1 MNARE
6 LRRRIYQLEGEVNPE
21 ELAAAV
27 HELMAGKTADEVDAD
42 EDVLRLAVALVA
54 DLDAIDRLDGRR

>member
-6 LRRRIYQLEGEVNPE
+6 LRRRIYQLEGEVDPQ
-21 ELAAAV
+21 ELAGAV
-27 HELMAGKTADEVDAD
+27 HELLSGKSPDEVDAD
-42 EDVLRLAVALVA
+42 DDVLRLAVALVA